1 MTKIITV
8 MNLKGGSGKTTTTAF
23 LAHAY
28 AQRGHSVCVVDAD
41 PQGSIM
47 RWASQ
52 AGWGI
57 PVIGKPVPKL
67 NMVLQGIV
75 GDRFDY
81 VIIDT
86 PPLDEKAGIVY
97 GALRA
102 ADYVLT
108 PMAPTMPEL
117 ERLPDVWQA
126 IEDVQS
132 SRPDHDQISS
142 SILFNRTIP
151 NASSTEQ
158 FRKDITDAGQRVLTT
173 TIPRREAI
181 AQAFGQEIK
190 NLFGHDQV
198 AFELEKKVEVA

>member
-8 MNLKGGSGKTTTTAF
+8 MNLKGGSGKTTTTAL

-28 AQRGHSVCVVDAD
+28 AFRGDSVCVIDAD
-41 PQGSIM
+41 PQAQIM
-47 RWASQ
+47 RWSSQ
-52 AGWGI
+52 AGWDI
-57 PVIGKPVPKL
+57 PVIGKAVPKL
-67 NMVLQGIV
+67 DRLLGGIV

-81 VIIDT
+81 IVIDT

-102 ADYVLT
+102 ADFVLT
-108 PMAPTMPEL
+108 PMAPTLHEL

-126 IEDVQS
+126 IEDVQDTRGDEIVS
-132 SRPDHDQISS
+132 A
-142 SILFNRTIP
+142 ILFNRTIP

-158 FRKDITDAGQRVLTT
+158 FRRDVTEAGKRVLTT

-181 AQAFGQEIK
+181 AQAFGQEITK
-190 NLFGHDQV
+190 LFGHDQV
-198 AFELEKKVEVA
+198 AIELEKKVAMQ